1 MITIMGEA
9 MEASVSPRWVNE
21 QYLLD
26 IMMKQLGLT
35 KEDLDKDPSWI
46 KSKVRDANI
55 DKVLGM

>member
-1 MITIMGEA
+1 MEES
-9 MEASVSPRWVNE
+9 MEASVSPRWANE